1 MSGGPGKWSPA
12 VATRNINACAKR
24 ADVQISLKLHARQ
37 QMQDRDLIM
46 GDLLHL
52 LKQGFVYDEPV
63 PATREGYFRYAVES
77 TTPNSDGRAV
87 RAITISNGDRE
98 LKIVTVMWR
107 DER

>member
-1 MSGGPGKWSPA
+1 MEVPENGPPA
-12 VATRNINACAKR
+12 VATRNINTSASR
-24 ADVQISLKLHARQ
+24 ADVQISLTLHARQ

-63 PATREGYFRYAVES
+63 PASREGLFRYAVES